1 VNKEISDIELIRR
14 YHNGTL
20 DKRAMHELEKR
31 ALDDPFLAD
40 AMEGFEHFD
49 HQDNTFI
56 ELKERLKDRINKQT
70 KNTSAPLNF
79 KHWSLAASVIIL
91 IGLISIYLNMPKET
105 NFVEEPVIALKK
117 AAPPTTVPNKV
128 PDNEPTETEKTQT
141 IIENNEALIAVVSE
155 TKESHLPTDIVVE
168 SVNPAA
174 SPASPDVPKVI
185 SFNQTETTDNPRSLM
200 ARSAAPV
207 ALSEVS
213 AIKDTA
219 IFNKGKVTDIAT
231 GMPLLG
237 VVVTDKKTGKSFL
250 SNDKGE
256 FAVPEQA
263 TSLSFY
269 IPGYEVKALEVNSV
283 SDLQNVTLK
292 TFNVLQEDIV
302 LNVPRR
308 KTSAGPKDGWG
319 AFKKY
324 LTANSELESGE
335 TGYVIIEFIIK
346 PTGELASFKILK
358 SLSKL
363 ADARAIDLIKNY
375 QTWVGSPYGAHKVKV
390 TVRFN

>member
-1 VNKEISDIELIRR
+1 MNKEISDIELIRR